1 MRALK
6 RAYGCL
12 KTRAGQVLFAYHYTL
27 YYTYIRVQH
36 ESYIHTYNIVRNT
49 IICLLFFFFSLRSV
63 KIQTSSTQYAPI
75 RKYRYWSRRGLR
87 ITSAVTAT
95 IISSALLR
103 VIMHLA

>member
-49 IICLLFFFFSLRSV
+49 IICLLFFFFAAQCKNSDLEY
-63 KIQTSSTQYAPI
+63 TI
-75 RKYRYWSRRGLR
+75 RTY
-87 ITSAVTAT
+87 T
-95 IISSALLR
+95 
-103 VIMHLA
+103 